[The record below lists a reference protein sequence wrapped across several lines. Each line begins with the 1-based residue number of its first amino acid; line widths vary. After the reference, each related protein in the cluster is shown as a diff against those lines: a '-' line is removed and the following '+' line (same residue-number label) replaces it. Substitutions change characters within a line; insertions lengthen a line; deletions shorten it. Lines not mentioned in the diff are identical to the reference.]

1 MRCIVL
7 QDRVKFHVLLTTY
20 EILSR
25 HLQDIKRLQWSV
37 LVVDEAHRL
46 KSAASKLFQV
56 CVGGGQ
62 QLGWGGARIMHGTGQ
77 GFGGCDGAGGRRG
90 RGVEQLGWGKN
101 NA

>member
-56 CVGGGQ
+56 CVGGGS
-62 QLGWGGARIMHGTGQ
+62 A
-77 GFGGCDGAGGRRG
+77 AG
-90 RGVEQLGWGKN
+90 VGWGKN
-101 NA
+101 HAWHWAGFWWV

>member
-56 CVGGGQ
+56 CVLGGGS
-62 QLGWGGARIMHGTGQ
+62 A
-77 GFGGCDGAGGRRG
+77 AG
-90 RGVEQLGWGKN
+90 VGWGKN
-101 NA
+101 HAWHWAGFWWV